1 MDMIKLNH
9 GHKGDIFIGNF
20 QGASSL
26 ELCQKNNIGAVM
38 NLSNKVLK
46 NQSPMTYYAFPVNDL
61 PGANI
66 AELFRMTSNI
76 IEGHLRA
83 GENILVN
90 CNFGVSRSTTVVLA
104 YIIKK
109 TGMTVDSA
117 FALCRRFRPCCNPNH
132 GFIKQLERWHRHT
145 QRTASSEVCYSEREQ
160 RVSRRTVV
168 PKEGYGEKKESSYR
182 SSLSQHESHESV
194 SKVPKTKVKV
204 RQGFPFSFASC
215 YARAN
220 TEDALADAKAPVPR
234 ESYRVV

>member
-9 GHKGDIFIGNF
+9 GDKGDIFIGNF

-26 ELCQKNNIGAVM
+26 ELCQKNNIGALM

-46 NQSPMTYYAFPVNDL
+46 NQSWMTYYAFPINDL

-117 FALCRRFRPCCNPNH
+117 LALCRRFRPCCNPNH
-132 GFIKQLERWHRHT
+132 GFIKQLERWHRQT
-145 QRTASSEVCYSEREQ
+145 RRPGSPEVRYSEREQ
-160 RVSRRTVV
+160 RDSRRTVV
-168 PKEGYGEKKESSYR
+168 PKEFYGEKKESNYR
-182 SSLSQHESHESV
+182 SSVSQHESDRIV
-194 SKVPKTKVKV
+194 SEVRKTKVKV
-204 RQGFPFSFASC
+204 RQRFPFSFASC

-220 TEDALADAKAPVPR
+220 REDASVDAKVPVPR
-234 ESYRVV
+234 QSYSNV